1 MSAQEQAA
9 AAKKVGNGFYKNKEY
24 EKAIEEYTKAIK
36 LYDKDHSYY
45 SNRSACYAE
54 IGKFD
59 EALADGKKCVELKP
73 DWAKGYGR
81 VGLALFKLGK
91 VDEAKKSYED
101 GLKIDGNNATL
112 KDGLNQCEQAAKG
125 GGGGGGKGL
134 FGPQIWQTISL
145 DPELRPYMSDQD
157 FVQKINMLNANP
169 QMAMQMGVLNDPKI
183 KKVFEKMMGMSFS
196 GMDDQKDGDSTM
208 KDAPSNPYG
217 KSSGCDDSGTCCAEK
232 EDAKKDPTPEP
243 EPPKELTEEEKQ
255 QLEQE
260 EKEREERRLQEAE
273 ALKHKEAGNVLYKEK
288 KYEEAIAEY
297 KKAQE
302 IDPKKSSYVLNES
315 AALFMME
322 KWDETLAC
330 CQRAIEVARENF
342 DDLKWTFKA
351 YNRMGSVE
359 HKRGNVPKALE
370 YYKKALVEKK
380 DEKLRK
386 MVKKMER
393 VHAKKEQEAYED
405 PELAEKLK
413 NEGNALFKELKFGDA
428 ISKYTEALKRNPK
441 DHKIYSNRAT
451 CFCKLM
457 RWDAA
462 MADCDAAIKLEPTFI
477 KAYIRKGKINHC
489 LKQYH
494 KALQAFKAAKAID
507 STVEDLIIAERDTL
521 MAIQQ
526 RNMSGQVTEEERQRA
541 LQDPEVQAA
550 MNDPEVSSVLL
561 QAQSGDQT
569 ILMKAMRDRP
579 HIKDKIEYLMAAGVL
594 RLG

>member
-1 MSAQEQAA
+1 VSTMSAQEQAA
-9 AAKKVGNGFYKNKEY
+9 AAKQVGNGHYKKKEY
-24 EKAIEEYTKAIK
+24 EKAIEHYTKAIG
-36 LYDKDHSYY
+36 LYDRDHSYF

-54 IGKFD
+54 IGKYE
-59 EALADGKKCVELKP
+59 EALADGQKCVELKP

-81 VGLALFKLGK
+81 VGLALFKLDR
-91 VDEAKKSYED
+91 VDEAKKFYED

-112 KDGLNQCEQAAKG
+112 KDGLAQCEQAANKPK
-125 GGGGGGKGL
+125 GKGL

-145 DPELRPYMSDQD
+145 DPELRPFMSDKD
-157 FVQKINMLNANP
+157 FVNKINMLNANP

-183 KKVFEKMMGMSFS
+183 KKVFEKMMGMSFDTA
-196 GMDDQKDGDSTM
+196 DDQKNQDTPMTDKGSC
-208 KDAPSNPYG
+208 
-217 KSSGCDDSGTCCAEK
+217 CDDTTCTER
-232 EDAKKDPTPEP
+232 EDVKRDPTPEP
-243 EPPKELTEEEKQ
+243 EPEPEVELTEEEKRQ
-255 QLEQE
+255 REEE
-260 EKEREERRLQEAE
+260 EKEREAQRQRAAA
-273 ALKHKEAGNVLYKEK
+273 ALKHKEAGNALYKEK
-288 KYEEAIAEY
+288 KLEEAIAEY

-302 IDPKKSSYVLNES
+302 MDPKKSSYVLNES
-315 AALFMME
+315 AALFMMG
-322 KWDETLAC
+322 KWDETMAC
-330 CQRAIEVARENF
+330 CQRAIDVAREHF
-342 DDLKWTFKA
+342 DDLQWTFKA
-351 YNRMGSVE
+351 FKRMGAVE
-359 HKRGNVPKALE
+359 QKRGNTPQALV

-380 DEKLRK
+380 DDKLRK
-386 MVKKMER
+386 MVQKMER
-393 VHAKKEQEAYED
+393 VHAKRERDALLD

-413 NEGNALFKELKFGDA
+413 NEGNECFKEGKFGDA
-428 ISKYTEALKRNPK
+428 ITKYSEALKRNPK

-494 KALQAFKAAKAID
+494 KALQAFKEAEMID
-507 STVEDLIIAERDTL
+507 NTVEDLIMAKRDTL

-526 RNMSGQVTEEERQRA
+526 RNMSGQISEEDRQRA

>member
-1 MSAQEQAA
+1 MECC
-9 AAKKVGNGFYKNKEY
+9 
-24 EKAIEEYTKAIK
+24 I
-36 LYDKDHSYY
+36 
-45 SNRSACYAE
+45 
-54 IGKFD
+54 
-59 EALADGKKCVELKP
+59 
-73 DWAKGYGR
+73 
-81 VGLALFKLGK
+81 
-91 VDEAKKSYED
+91 
-101 GLKIDGNNATL
+101 
-112 KDGLNQCEQAAKG
+112 
-125 GGGGGGKGL
+125 
-134 FGPQIWQTISL
+134 
-145 DPELRPYMSDQD
+145 
-157 FVQKINMLNANP
+157 FVIHRNP

-183 KKVFEKMMGMSFS
+183 KKVFEKMMGMSFG
-196 GMDDQKDGDSTM
+196 GMGDDQKDADCPMGD
-208 KDAPSNPYG
+208 A
-217 KSSGCDDSGTCCAEK
+217 SSGDCCADETCTEK
-232 EDAKKDPTPEP
+232 EDIKKEPSPQPEP
-243 EPPKELTEEEKQ
+243 EVELTEEEKKQ
-255 QLEQE
+255 REEE
-260 EKEREERRLQEAE
+260 EKEREAQRLKEAE
-273 ALKHKEAGNVLYKEK
+273 ALKHKEAGNALYKEK

-322 KWDETLAC
+322 KWEETLAC
-330 CQRAIEVARENF
+330 CQRAIDVAREHF

-359 HKRGNVPKALE
+359 QKRGNVPKAVE

-380 DEKLRK
+380 DDKLRK

-393 VHAKKEQEAYED
+393 AHEKKQKEAMLD
-405 PELAEKLK
+405 PKLAEELK
-413 NEGNALFKELKFGDA
+413 NEGNAFFKDGKFGEA
-428 ISKYTEALKRNPK
+428 IAKYTEALKRNPK

-462 MADCDAAIKLEPTFI
+462 MSDCDEAIKLEPTFI

-494 KALQAFKAAKAID
+494 KALQAFKMAEMID
-507 STVEDLIIAERDTL
+507 STVEDLIVAKRDTM
-521 MAIQQ
+521 MAIQM
-526 RNMSGQVTEEERQRA
+526 RNMSGQITEEERQRA

-561 QAQSGDQT
+561 QAQSGDQS
-569 ILMKAMRDRP
+569 ILAKAMRDRP